1 MRGRKALEAKKLLR
15 ENLAD
20 FELRGVLRRGHDR
33 PVTVPERIGNP
44 VYQGQFWSDDCEIG
58 LQTLGQSD
66 KPWNIGGIRRQ
77 ALRLPFDAPV
87 SWRTPDLLNSRALL
101 QLPDQCV
108 LASSAP
114 DDQNLHL
121 YASSQDSSALSD
133 FGTIEP
139 VPNRANLVRLP
150 FPGFE
155 AASRLPVF
163 PISY

>member
-33 PVTVPERIGNP
+33 PVTVPERIANP

-77 ALRLPFDAPV
+77 APRLPFDAPV
-87 SWRTPDLLNSRALL
+87 SWRTPDLLTSPARLR
-101 QLPDQCV
+101 LPHQRV
-108 LASSAP
+108 LPSPPP
-114 DDQNLHL
+114 DTPHHHL
-121 YASSQDSSALSD
+121 YTPS
-133 FGTIEP
+133 
-139 VPNRANLVRLP
+139 
-150 FPGFE
+150 
-155 AASRLPVF
+155 
-163 PISY
+163 